1 MKSCSRGMTII
12 EVVVSIMIVSFVLV
26 GMLKLYSLGAIQSNL
41 ARHKVMAVNIA
52 QAEIESLI
60 SGTYEGINLSNYP
73 MTKAIK
79 IDTGRTGNASDDVN
93 GTMVT
98 SISSVNEAY
107 KITAVVSWTDYYGA
121 MSEVITSTITS
132 YL

>member
-1 MKSCSRGMTII
+1 MKSCNKGMTII

-26 GMLKLYSLGAIQSNL
+26 GMLRLYSLGAAQSNL
-41 ARHKVMAVNIA
+41 ARHKIMAVNIA

-60 SGTYEGINLSNYP
+60 SATYEGINLSNYP
-73 MTKAIK
+73 MTKAVK
-79 IDTGRTGNASDDVN
+79 IDTGRTGTANDDIN

-121 MSEVITSTITS
+121 MSEVVTSTITS

>member
-1 MKSCSRGMTII
+1 MKSCNKGMTII

-26 GMLKLYSLGAIQSNL
+26 GMLRLYSLGAAQSNL
-41 ARHKVMAVNIA
+41 ARHKIMAVNIA

-60 SGTYEGINLSNYP
+60 SATYEGINLSNYP
-73 MTKAIK
+73 MTKAVK
-79 IDTGRTGNASDDVN
+79 IDTGRTGNANDDIN

-121 MSEVITSTITS
+121 MSEVVTSTITS

>member
-1 MKSCSRGMTII
+1 MKSCNKGMTII
-12 EVVVSIMIVSFVLV
+12 EVVVSMMIAGSVLV
-26 GMLKLYSLGAIQSNL
+26 GMLRLYSLGAAQSNL
-41 ARHKVMAVNIA
+41 ARHKIMAVNIA

-60 SGTYEGINLSNYP
+60 SATYEGINLNNYP

-79 IDTGRTGNASDDVN
+79 IDTGRTGNANDDIN

-98 SISSVNEAY
+98 SIYSVNEAY
-107 KITAVVSWTDYYGA
+107 KITAVVSWADYYGA
-121 MSEVITSTITS
+121 MSEVVTSTITS